1 MHKQHRRPAAGLAFA
16 VVAVIAILMSATAAS
31 AGNSS
36 DFTYVPDLVT
46 GPQALATPAF
56 PGVGND
62 CTALFGVS
70 FTLSCYDP
78 TEIREAYNIPSSLDG
93 AGQTIVIVDAYG
105 DPTIQSDL
113 ALFDGLFHIPA
124 PPSFTVYGGSATQT
138 AGPHVASG
146 WANETAL
153 DVEWAHATAPKA
165 NIVLVETSSSS
176 GNAMNSAE
184 KNVIPNYPGAIVS
197 QSFGLQES
205 AIQGGANNTQVQ
217 QAHKNYE
224 QFAALG
230 DTILASAGDFGASNA
245 TDVNSPQYPA
255 SDPLTMSIG
264 GTEGNPYPLGLCP
277 SATAAD
283 AAADICSYG
292 GEQTWNEPD
301 FGAATGGA
309 PSLIWA
315 RPGYQDGI
323 AGLTTRGVP
332 DVAYNAAI
340 NGGVLVAEGG
350 SFWLIGG
357 TSCGVPQWAGIF
369 ALVNQARAQ
378 SGKAGIGLP
387 DTALYAI
394 YHSKRYAS
402 DFHDITTGNN
412 TLAGAP
418 LAGFK
423 AGKGY
428 DLTTGI
434 GTPNVANL
442 IADLAK

>member
-1 MHKQHRRPAAGLAFA
+1 MKLNFRAPRRAFVLVAALA
-16 VVAVIAILMSATAAS
+16 AILAAATAAS
-31 AGNSS
+31 AGNG
-36 DFTYVPDLVT
+36 DFTYAPDSVV
-46 GPQALATPAF
+46 GPAAIVSPSF

-62 CTALFGVS
+62 CTPLFGTP

-78 TEIREAYNIPSSLDG
+78 TEIREAYNIPSTLNG
-93 AGQTIVIVDAYG
+93 AGQTIIIVDAYG

-113 ALFDGLFHIPA
+113 AAFDGLFGLPA
-124 PPSFTVYGGSATQT
+124 PPSFTIYSGSATQT
-138 AGPHVASG
+138 AGVHGAAN
-146 WANETAL
+146 WALETAL
-153 DVEWAHATAPKA
+153 DVEWAHAVAPAA
-165 NIVLVETSSSS
+165 NIVLVEAPSSS
-176 GNAMNSAE
+176 GNAINSAE

-205 AIQGGANNTQVQ
+205 AIQGGANNTQVE
-217 QAHKNYE
+217 QAHKNYA

-230 DTILASAGDFGASNA
+230 DTLIASAGDFGADNA
-245 TDVNSPQYPA
+245 TGVNSPQYPA
-255 SDPLTMSIG
+255 SDPLTTSIG
-264 GTEGNPYPLGLCP
+264 GTQGNPYPLGLCP

-309 PSLIWA
+309 PSLFWSA
-315 RPGYQDGI
+315 PSYQQ
-323 AGLTTRGVP
+323 GLTGVSTRAVP

-340 NGGVLVAEGG
+340 NGGVLVAQGG
-350 SFWLIGG
+350 SFWLVGG
-357 TSCGVPQWAGIF
+357 TSCGSPQWAGIM
-369 ALVNQARAQ
+369 ALTNQARAQ
-378 SGKAGIGLP
+378 AGKAGIGLP
-387 DTALYAI
+387 NAALYAI
-394 YHSKRYAS
+394 YKSKRYKT
-402 DFHDITTGNN
+402 DFHDITVGNN

-418 LAGFK
+418 LAGFN

-442 IADLAK
+442 IADLK